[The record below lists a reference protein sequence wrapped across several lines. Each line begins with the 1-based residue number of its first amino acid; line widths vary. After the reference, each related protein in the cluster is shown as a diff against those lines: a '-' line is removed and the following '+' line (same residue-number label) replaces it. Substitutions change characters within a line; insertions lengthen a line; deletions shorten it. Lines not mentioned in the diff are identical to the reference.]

1 VRRLGYLKVLLIPT
15 REVIWRVDGC
25 SNPNLCWIVAYRA
38 WGYGGLR
45 IWRVG
50 AMPLGDSDGRV
61 SGMWLC
67 GSDSHLSRRGFV
79 HFTSYA
85 GRHRVLFLWFRSHS
99 MRLVCVW

>member
-1 VRRLGYLKVLLIPT
+1 MHYRQG
-15 REVIWRVDGC
+15 E
-25 SNPNLCWIVAYRA
+25 CWIVAYRA

-50 AMPLGDSDGRV
+50 AMPLGDTDGRV

-67 GSDSHLSRRGFV
+67 GSDSHLSHRGFV